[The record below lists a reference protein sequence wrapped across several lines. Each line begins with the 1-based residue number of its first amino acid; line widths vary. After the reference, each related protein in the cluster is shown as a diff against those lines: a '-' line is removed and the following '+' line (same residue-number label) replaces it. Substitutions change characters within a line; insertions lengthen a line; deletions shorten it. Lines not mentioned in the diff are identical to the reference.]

1 MKAIFR
7 KLNANIEKAI
17 HVRKEVRD
25 YFSDT
30 WHYHEMLEFVVILK
44 GQGKRSIGDSI
55 EDFSNGD
62 VILVG
67 KKLPHVW
74 RSSIVNDESQSQKEC
89 CSSIIIQ
96 FQSEFI
102 GEKFIELSES
112 VKIKKLFKN
121 AEMGISFQNE
131 TRKKIFQ
138 KIKKLTKLK
147 GMDRLLLFLKIL
159 DIASKSTDH
168 KILAS
173 PLFKETILNSDK
185 KINKVFEFVMDN
197 FSNPIT
203 LDEVSDIVSMNK
215 TSFCRYFKR
224 RTKKTFTHF
233 LNEIRIGHACNLL
246 TEGSYSIS
254 ESAYLSG
261 YNSPSHFNKQ
271 FHTIKKISPSE
282 FSKNL
287 KEL

>member
-1 MKAIFR
+1 MKANFR
-7 KLNANIEKAI
+7 KLKSPIEQSFF
-17 HVRKEVRD
+17 VRKNKLSNFTD
-25 YFSDT
+25 N

-44 GQGKRSIGDSI
+44 GSGNRYIGDSI
-55 EDFSNGD
+55 EKFSNGD
-62 VILVG
+62 VVLVG
-67 KKLPHVW
+67 QKLPHVW
-74 RSSIVNDESQSQKEC
+74 RSSIINDESQSHKKC

-96 FQSEFI
+96 FQYEFI

-112 VKIKKLFKN
+112 VKINKLFKD
-121 AEMGISFQNE
+121 AAMGISFQNE
-131 TRKKIFQ
+131 TRKKILT
-138 KIKKLTKLK
+138 KIKKLNKLK

-173 PLFKETILNSDK
+173 PLFKEAIYNSDK

-197 FSNPIT
+197 FSNPIS

-215 TSFCRYFKR
+215 TSFCRYFKK

-271 FHTIKKISPSE
+271 FHTIKNISPSE

-287 KEL
+287 KEF